1 MRNCVYLILL
11 GAPGSGKGT
20 QAKRLVTEFDLV
32 HISTGDMLRQAIAAG
47 TDLGELIEHYIK
59 AGYLVPDH
67 HVTSLVDQRL
77 AKADVNNGFILD
89 GFPRTVR
96 QAESLDEILR
106 LREIVLDA
114 VALIDVPDEI
124 VVERMSGRRIDPQTG
139 RIYNLGADADQPPAE
154 ILARFEK
161 RDDDSE
167 DVIRHRL
174 TTFHDLTDPVVSFYE
189 ARGNLVRIDGTQAPE
204 TVFEVLTSQVQPV
217 PKQP

>member
-1 MRNCVYLILL
+1 MHLILL

-20 QAKRLVTEFDLV
+20 QAKRMVAEFDLV
-32 HISTGDMLRQAIAAG
+32 HISTGDMLRRAIAAG
-47 TDLGELIEHYIK
+47 TDLGESMEHYLK

-67 HVTSLVDQRL
+67 HVTNLVDQHL
-77 AKADVNNGFILD
+77 AKADANGGFILD

-114 VALIDVPDEI
+114 VALIDVPDEV

-139 RIYNLGADADQPPAE
+139 HIYNLVLDTDQPSADV
-154 ILARFEK
+154 LSRLEK

-174 TTFHDLTDPVVSFYE
+174 TTFHDQTDPVVSFYE
-189 ARGNLVRIDGTQAPE
+189 ARGNLLKVDGTQAPD
-204 TVFEVLTSQVQPV
+204 TVFEALSSQIQPA

>member
-1 MRNCVYLILL
+1 MYLILL

-20 QAKRLVTEFDLV
+20 QAERMVAEFDLV

-47 TDLGELIEHYIK
+47 TNLGELIGHYLK

-77 AKADVNNGFILD
+77 ARADINNGFILD

-139 RIYNLGADADQPPAE
+139 RIYNLSMDADPPPADV
-154 ILARFEK
+154 LTRLEK

-174 TTFHDLTDPVVSFYE
+174 TTFHLQTDPVVSFYE
-189 ARGNLVRIDGTQAPE
+189 ARGNLLRVDGTQAPD
-204 TVFEVLTSQVQPV
+204 TVFDALTSQIQPV

>member
-1 MRNCVYLILL
+1 MHLILL

-20 QAKRLVTEFDLV
+20 QAERMVSEFDLV

-77 AKADVNNGFILD
+77 AKPDIATGFILD

-114 VALIDVPDEI
+114 VVLIDVPDEI

-139 RIYNLGADADQPPAE
+139 KIYNLGIDAEQAPPDV
-154 ILARFEK
+154 LARLKK

-167 DVIRHRL
+167 EVIRHRL
-174 TTFHDLTDPVVSFYE
+174 TTFHDQTDPVVSFYE
-189 ARGNLVRIDGTQAPE
+189 ERDNLFRIDGREPPE
-204 TVFEVLTSQVQPV
+204 TVFQTLTNQIQLA
-217 PKQP
+217 PKQR